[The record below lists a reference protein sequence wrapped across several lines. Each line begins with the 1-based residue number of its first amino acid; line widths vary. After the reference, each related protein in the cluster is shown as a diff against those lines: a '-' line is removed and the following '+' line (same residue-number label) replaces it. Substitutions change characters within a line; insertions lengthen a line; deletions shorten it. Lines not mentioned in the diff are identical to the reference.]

1 MMVRIVLSA
10 TFLTVALCGGFLL
23 GALRVIIDDTGPDW

>member
-1 MMVRIVLSA
+1 MIRISLAA
-10 TFLTVALCGGFLL
+10 TFLTVAVCGGFLL